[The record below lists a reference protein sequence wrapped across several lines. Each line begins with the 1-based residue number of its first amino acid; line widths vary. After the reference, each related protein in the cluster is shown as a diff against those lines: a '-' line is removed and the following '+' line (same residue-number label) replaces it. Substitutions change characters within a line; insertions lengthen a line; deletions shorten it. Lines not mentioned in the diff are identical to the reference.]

1 MGIYL
6 KHHKIEHDAEMMR
19 YCENDD
25 VRTAFNQMLEKLNE
39 EEEEAWTLQFYNA
52 VDASLFIFSSIV
64 RNLGYLIEQTKVKII
79 YEATEDESIIHI
91 FDDITKHGVDIV
103 THVRRMYPTEVTAYE
118 VANSKVKKIFGREF
132 NKNDV
137 YSGRYVVCKT
147 IMTYVLHDAFDYRFR
162 YDFHEKHCVVI
173 DEVTED
179 DIKRLMQIGYSE
191 FLFSTRKFKKNHGIF
206 LYNKYIYNIESLEGI
221 VRDYNIPSTNI
232 IKCGKQTEE
241 FFKIAQNKYKNGKP
255 YFKYKKT
262 KQPL

>member
-6 KHHKIEHDAEMMR
+6 KHHKIEHDAEIMR
-19 YCENDD
+19 YCGNSD
-25 VRTAFNQMLEKLNE
+25 VYTAFTQMLEKLNE
-39 EEEEAWTLQFYNA
+39 EEEEAWSLQFYNA

-64 RNLGYLIEQTKVKII
+64 KNLSYLIEQTNVDII

-91 FDDITKHGVDIV
+91 FDDITKHRVDIV

-118 VANSKVKKIFGREF
+118 VVNNKVKKTFWKEF
-132 NKNDV
+132 NKNDI
-137 YSGRYVVCKT
+137 YSGRYVICEA
-147 IMTYVLHDAFDYRFR
+147 IIAYVLHDAFDYKVR
-162 YDFHEKHCVVI
+162 YKFHEQYCATI

-179 DIKRLMQIGYSE
+179 DIKRLKHIGYCD
-191 FLFSTRKFKKNHGIF
+191 FYFSSNKFKKNQGVFIHRGHIF
-206 LYNKYIYNIESLEGI
+206 NIEDLEKK
-221 VRDYNIPSTNI
+221 VKERDIPSTNI